1 MRDQQSVFAL
11 KLALAFAAVTG
22 AILVLAQLWW
32 VMRLV
37 IISILVVYALN
48 PAVDYLARFPRI
60 PRLLAVVIVFLS
72 LILLTIMLINLV
84 IPIII
89 SELQDLARFL
99 PRFAG
104 EAVPYLQEWGE
115 FLERPEI
122 TEVLLGLLEQLPR
135 NLQQLAFQATA
146 LTRAVVAGLAEI
158 AIILFMVFYLLRD
171 NRSLRQSLLHYAPA
185 PWKDGAVHL
194 LGVLDAKVG
203 AYLRG
208 NLVRCGAV
216 GILTGVILGSI
227 GLPFAFMLGVLAG
240 LLNIIVYIGPYL
252 AAIPAVLIALS
263 QSLGMALLVAAVYIS
278 VQALDAFVLTPNLLG
293 RAVNLHPFSVI
304 VAILV
309 GAQLLGLL
317 GIIVGIPVA
326 ATLKVLLDYYYRR
339 EV

>member
-11 KLALAFAAVTG
+11 KLALAFAAVAGTV
-22 AILVLAQLWW
+22 LLLAQMWW

-37 IISILVVYALN
+37 IIAILVVYALN
-48 PAVDYLARFPRI
+48 PAVDYLAGYPRI
-60 PRLLAVVIVFLS
+60 PRLLAVVIVFIS
-72 LILLTIMLINLV
+72 LILVMIMFINLI

-99 PRFAG
+99 PRFIG
-104 EAVPYLQEWGE
+104 DAVPYLQEWGE
-115 FLERPEI
+115 FLERPDI
-122 TEVLLGLLEQLPR
+122 TEVLLGVLEQLPR
-135 NLQQLAFQATA
+135 NLQQLVFQATA
-146 LTRAVVAGLAEI
+146 VTRAVVAGLAEI
-158 AIILFMVFYLLRD
+158 AIVLFMVFYLLRD
-171 NRSLRQSLLHYAPA
+171 NRALRQSLLHYAPEA
-185 PWKDGAVHL
+185 WRTGAVHL
-194 LGVLDAKVG
+194 LGVIDAKVG

-208 NLVRCGAV
+208 NLVRCAVV
-216 GILTGVILGSI
+216 GILTGVILSLM

-252 AAIPAVLIALS
+252 AAIPALLIALS
-263 QSLGMALLVAAVYIS
+263 QSLGMVLLVAVVYIS

-309 GAQLLGLL
+309 GGQLLGLL

-326 ATLKVLLDYYYRR
+326 ATLKVLVDYYYLR
-339 EV
+339 EM